1 MIDSRKDFGGLSII
15 CPPGLYGV
23 VAHGIYKSA
32 VNPEFL
38 AVPKVFLTCI
48 LMWYHQT
55 MAGESDNLNT
65 YKGNDPT
72 KLAAQKREAKRL
84 GLTGPRAGG
93 TVEPEGM
100 TLSTTVS
107 SNEVGN
113 EPS

>member
-1 MIDSRKDFGGLSII
+1 
-15 CPPGLYGV
+15 V
-23 VAHGIYKSA
+23 VAHGIYKST

-48 LMWYHQT
+48 LTWYHQT

-100 TLSTTVS
+100 TLSTAVS